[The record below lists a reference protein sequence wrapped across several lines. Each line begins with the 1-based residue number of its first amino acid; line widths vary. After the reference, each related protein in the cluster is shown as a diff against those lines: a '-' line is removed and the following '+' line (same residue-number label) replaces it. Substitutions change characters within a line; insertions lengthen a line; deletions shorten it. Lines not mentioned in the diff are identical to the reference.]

1 MPPSGQTIAAVSTGD
16 VSLTHHEIAAHKSS
30 HVVADSIHDT
40 GKLVTDSHRHWNCFL
55 CPIIPVVDVHVGT
68 ADRRLQHADQHVT
81 PANVWNRHVLQPQT
95 WLALRLHDR
104 FHHFLHD
111 TTLGQL
117 EKHEKIF
124 AASNEPV
131 GITCSLFFALTLIGV
146 LVTSL

>member
-1 MPPSGQTIAAVSTGD
+1 MAPSSQTIATVATGN
-16 VSLTHHEIAAHKSS
+16 VSLAYYEIAVRKSFD
-30 HVVADSIHDT
+30 VVTNSIDDP
-40 GKLVTDSHRHWNCFL
+40 GKFMTDGNRHWYSFL
-55 CPIIPVVDVHVGT
+55 RPVIPVVDVHVGT
-68 ADRRLQHADQHVT
+68 ADRRLHHADQHVT